1 MSIEWRPADDPDVLR
16 LATAQQRELDG
27 QNPADH
33 VAYPLKTDIE
43 FVVALRGGEPVACG
57 ALQRLDRST
66 SEIKRMYVIPEARG
80 AGWSRVVLSALESE
94 AEKRGCTEV
103 RLETALMFTAAVA
116 LYRSAG
122 YQHIPAYGEYVGDP
136 LSYCMA
142 KPLGMAEPSGMA
154 EPPGMAKP
162 LGG

>member
-16 LATAQQRELDG
+16 LASAQQRELDT

-33 VAYPLKTDIE
+33 VAYPLRTDID
-43 FVVALRGGEPVACG
+43 FVVALRDGEPVACG
-57 ALQRLDRST
+57 ALQRLDAAT
-66 SEIKRMYVIPEARG
+66 AEIKRMYVIPGARG
-80 AGWSRVVLSALESE
+80 AGWSRVILAELEAE

-122 YQHIPAYGEYVGDP
+122 YREIPAYGEYVGDS

-142 KPLGMAEPSGMA
+142 KT
-154 EPPGMAKP
+154 
-162 LGG
+162 LGGPLRGP